1 MKTALSNLGQMLGVT
16 KTNLISD
23 NNGTSRVLIITLY
36 RTLIGAGQRG
46 SAPPNLAYTA
56 NFFTPLQW
64 HCSFVLHV
72 CGLHKTAADE
82 RERPLTL
89 DIN

>member
-46 SAPPNLAYTA
+46 SAPPNLTYTA
-56 NFFTPLQW
+56 NVFYSAAVALQF
-64 HCSFVLHV
+64 C
-72 CGLHKTAADE
+72 TACVRTTQD
-82 RERPLTL
+82 RG
-89 DIN
+89 